1 VTRAAWTVA
10 GLMVLGCSRG
20 TEGAPAPVA
29 SASSAPVASAS
40 AAPSAKPASDGSGAW
55 TGTYAATTGSLFVP
69 DWTGVKFR
77 GEDASVGLGEGAMN
91 VTLDASGRATGTL
104 DGALGAIT
112 IDGVLREAAFSATL
126 VAVDRAKGFSGTAI
140 GTRDGDAIT
149 GTMRLSLPTG
159 NVIREATFKL
169 APTKQAKN

>member
-1 VTRAAWTVA
+1 M
-10 GLMVLGCSRG
+10 LLGCSRG

-40 AAPSAKPASDGSGAW
+40 AAAAPKASDGSGAW
-55 TGTYAATTGSLFVP
+55 TGTYTATTGSLFVP

-77 GEDASVGLGEGAMN
+77 GEDASVGLGDGAMN
-91 VTLDASGRATGTL
+91 VSLDGSGRATGTL
-104 DGALGAIT
+104 DGALGAT
-112 IDGVLREAAFSATL
+112 AIDGVLREAAFSATL
-126 VAVDRAKGFSGTAI
+126 IAVDRAKGFSGTAI

-159 NVIREATFKL
+159 NVIREASFKL
-169 APTKQAKN
+169 AAKK